1 MAPKL
6 NSCVHKQIER
16 KLAQAVESHS
26 PQPAQPSP
34 QVIANA
40 LRAQH
45 TSFMALAARTA
56 EIDAA
61 VQRHKT
67 AYIAR
72 WRAQTGSAR
81 DPFTVGSKED
91 DTLDALMNLS
101 VSVAGR

>member
-1 MAPKL
+1 
-6 NSCVHKQIER
+6 
-16 KLAQAVESHS
+16 
-26 PQPAQPSP
+26 
-34 QVIANA
+34 
-40 LRAQH
+40 
-45 TSFMALAARTA
+45 MALAARTA

-67 AYIAR
+67 VYTTR

-81 DPFTVGSKED
+81 DPFAIGSKED